1 MPLELVHAAFAA
13 LNERR
18 LDDYLDLYDDALV
31 CHDLM
36 HGPGWGRLAVA
47 EQVQAMLAAFPDA
60 RLEVDLSPQMADQVV
75 VHYTFS
81 GTHQGALDGRAPTG
95 KHLCFEGRME
105 LRLAGD
111 AVVERWSNLPIELKL
126 QIAAAQQSS

>member
-1 MPLELVHAAFAA
+1 MPLELVHAAFVA

-18 LDDYLDLYDDALV
+18 FDDYFDLYDDVLV
-31 CHDLM
+31 CHDLL
-36 HGPGWGRLAVA
+36 HGPGWGRLVVA
-47 EQVQAMLAAFPDA
+47 EQVQAMLVAFPDA
-60 RLEVDLSPQMADQVV
+60 RLEVDLVPQVEDQVV

-81 GTHQGALDGRAPTG
+81 GTHEGELDGRAPTG